1 MNMWVNSTSCFFK
14 EKSTWCY
21 MMGIKQNAFF
31 DQFKIKYKAGNPQ
44 VFLTYIKLLFGD
56 DVTIHISVDE
66 DYVWNDHNYFLH
78 HHRSTRCKTQW

>member
-1 MNMWVNSTSCFFK
+1 
-14 EKSTWCY
+14 

-66 DYVWNDHNYFLH
+66 DYV
-78 HHRSTRCKTQW
+78 